1 MQSLETLLQHDWV
14 HTLLGC
20 VALLLLAWLSAWLAR
35 HVLIRVVIAIS
46 KRTRWKWDD
55 AMIKRGVFLRLA
67 QVVPM
72 LVVDYGLRAVPGVP
86 AAVEQVVAKITMAL
100 VVLFVI
106 LAINATLSAADDL
119 FTASPRG
126 RERTIKGYV
135 QLGKI
140 IVWVFG
146 IIVIIATL
154 VDRSALSLLA
164 GLGAISAVVL
174 LIFKDTIL
182 SVVASVQIG
191 AYDMLRVGDWIA
203 LPEDNVDGDV
213 VEISLN
219 TVKVVN
225 WDKTLSTIPTWHLI
239 SKSYRNYR
247 NMYETG
253 RRIRRSLNID
263 ITSVHFHTPEEIKH
277 LQQFKLLDEYFQQ
290 KEKDLAAANAS
301 LEKQGVSAINERRL
315 TNLGSFRAY
324 MQAYIGSHP
333 GINQDL
339 FWAVRQLD
347 PEPTGIPIQVYA
359 YTRNTSFVP
368 HENVQGDIFDHLITI
383 LPEFGLSLFQQ
394 PSGTDIRAGLSNRTA
409 APWLERDS
417 DGSADELARVA
428 EDSHPG

>member
-1 MQSLETLLQHDWV
+1 MDKLHAVLAHSWM

-20 VALLLLAWLSAWLAR
+20 VALLLLAWLCAWLTR
-35 HVLIRVVIAIS
+35 HVLVRVMITIG

-55 AMIKRGVFLRLA
+55 VMINRDVFLRLA

-72 LVVDYGLRAVPGVP
+72 LVVNYGLRAVPGVP
-86 AAVEQVVAKITMAL
+86 ATVEQVVSKITMAL
-100 VVLFVI
+100 VVLFVV
-106 LAINATLSAADDL
+106 LAINATLSAGEDL
-119 FTASPRG
+119 FNASPRG

-140 IVWVFG
+140 IVWLFG

-164 GLGAISAVVL
+164 GLGAISAVIL
-174 LIFKDTIL
+174 LIFKDTIM

-191 AYDMLRVGDWIA
+191 SYDMLRVGDWIA
-203 LPEDNVDGDV
+203 LPDDNVDGDV

-225 WDKTLSTIPTWHLI
+225 WDKTISTIPTWHLI

-253 RRIRRSLNID
+253 RRIRRALNID
-263 ITSVHFHTPEEIKH
+263 LASVRFLEPDEIDH
-277 LQQFKLLDEYFQQ
+277 LRQFRLLDGYFKH
-290 KEKDLAAANAS
+290 KEKELDEWNAS
-301 LEKQGVSAINERRL
+301 LGEAGQLAVNQRRL
-315 TNLGSFRAY
+315 SNLGSFRAY
-324 MQAYIGSHP
+324 MRAYVAANP
-333 GINQDL
+333 KINQDL

-347 PEPTGIPIQVYA
+347 PGPTGIPIQIYA
-359 YTRNTSFVP
+359 YTVDTGFVT
-368 HENVQGDIFDHLITI
+368 HNDVQGDIFDHLIAI

-394 PSGTDIRAGLSNRTA
+394 PTGADMRAGLSGARHDHTPA
-409 APWLERDS
+409 VPAEALS
-417 DGSADELARVA
+417 DPSRV
-428 EDSHPG
+428 